1 MLRMESFSLMAWRHF
16 FHRAT
21 DECTYKLEREETREE
36 TKIKKHNPKINGDD
50 FLQIIIQIRM
60 HKQK

>member
-21 DECTYKLEREETREE
+21 DECTYKLERQE
-36 TKIKKHNPKINGDD
+36 TKIKKHNPQINGDD

>member
-1 MLRMESFSLMAWRHF
+1 MMAWRHF